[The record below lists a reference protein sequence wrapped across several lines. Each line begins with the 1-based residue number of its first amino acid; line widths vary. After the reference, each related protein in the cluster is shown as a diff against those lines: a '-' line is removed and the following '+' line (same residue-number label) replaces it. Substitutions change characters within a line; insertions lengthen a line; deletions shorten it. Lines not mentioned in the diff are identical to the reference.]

1 MQCLATL
8 KVAQSPASTL
18 PSVTLQTLIA
28 VMVVYVA
35 VCMVTSLG
43 VLWWLLASA
52 ENARMRLFSTFMALP
67 RPTVVALASRGIDV
81 GGELYIQYASWVAH
95 QASGEPCHLLCLQGS
110 QNVCHVP
117 EVGGTTHNMM
127 LPL

>member
-1 MQCLATL
+1 MATL
-8 KVAQSPASTL
+8 KMTQSPPSL
-18 PSVTLQTLIA
+18 LSSVTLQMLIA

-52 ENARMRLFSTFMALP
+52 ERARMRLFSTFMALP

-81 GGELYIQYASWVAH
+81 GGQSCIQGASWVKP
-95 QASGEPCHLLCLQGS
+95 QAAPVPEPCHLLWL
-110 QNVCHVP
+110 
-117 EVGGTTHNMM
+117 
-127 LPL
+127 